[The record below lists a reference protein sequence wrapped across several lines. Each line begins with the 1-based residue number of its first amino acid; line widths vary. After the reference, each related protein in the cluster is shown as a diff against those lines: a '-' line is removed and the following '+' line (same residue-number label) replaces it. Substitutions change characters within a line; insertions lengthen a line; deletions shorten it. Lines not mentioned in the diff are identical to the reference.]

1 MSLMR
6 GQDPKGR
13 GGDRRIEFEHLP
25 RGNERVPTEQGR
37 VSRRAGSEIAG
48 RSPQAIQV
56 VPQAGPN
63 PREGPSDRR
72 HRMANPEDRAKR
84 GTRARGEPTIPF
96 VPASPPETA
105 PTEA

>member
-1 MSLMR
+1 MSLIR

-37 VSRRAGSEIAG
+37 VSRGAGSEIAG

-56 VPQAGPN
+56 VPKAGPN
-63 PREGPSDRR
+63 RREIHSDRR
-72 HRMANPEDRAKR
+72 YRITSPEDRSKR
-84 GTRARGEPTIPF
+84 RTRSGGNRTTTF
-96 VPASPPETA
+96 VPASPSKLA
-105 PTEA
+105 